1 MAILASML
9 RLLCIA
15 LTLLMVSA
23 CQPSSPVNTAPT
35 VQAFPSLTPGRMIH
49 GHLPTVSALMLDGG
63 IGANPATAVA
73 LANLPT
79 ATPDYAACPALSA
92 SAQLSPLPTSPQE
105 MAAEIVRY
113 LSAGGD
119 PLTLEDTLD
128 QHWGLTSA
136 QNSIRLNTNLKGD
149 GNRDVLIT
157 YGNTLLILGCANGY
171 YHSLYQYIGQGET
184 PHLIY
189 TDDMNADTRPDV
201 FFASPSCA
209 NEESCTYTAQLITW
223 EPSQGRF
230 VNLISGTMTSPNLPE
245 IADIDNDF
253 ILEIVLRQT
262 NNGTADT
269 GPLRTGV
276 TIYDWNGSGYV
287 QSITQLDPPR
297 FRVQIV
303 HQADRN
309 LQRLEA
315 HAAIEL
321 YNRAIS
327 DTSLRNWY
335 QDDAAILGNY
345 ISFRLLTAH
354 AFLESGS
361 LLNTYQNIQSAHPDI
376 NTAPVYTVLSMIFW
390 DTLQTTDN
398 LNSACLAVHQAITE
412 RPEALDLINRYGQN
426 SPTYSAVD
434 LCPL

>member
-9 RLLCIA
+9 RLLCSVLI
-15 LTLLMVSA
+15 LLMVTA

-49 GHLPTVSALMLDGG
+49 GRLPTVSALTLDGG

-79 ATPDYAACPALSA
+79 ATPDYAMCPVLNAT
-92 SAQLSPLPTSPQE
+92 AQLGPLPNSPQE
-105 MAAEIVRY
+105 SATEIIRY

-119 PLTLEDTLD
+119 PLTLESTLKSA
-128 QHWGLTSA
+128 WGLDDSQA
-136 QNSIRLNTNLKGD
+136 SVRLNTDLKGD
-149 GNRDVLIT
+149 GNRDIVLT
-157 YGNTLLILGCANGY
+157 YQNMLLILSCANGY
-171 YHSLYQYIGQGET
+171 YHNLYQHIGTGQT
-184 PHLIY
+184 PEIIHMA
-189 TDDMNADTRPDV
+189 DMNADTRPDL
-201 FFASPSCA
+201 FFASPDCDGENCIYS
-209 NEESCTYTAQLITW
+209 AQLLTW
-223 EPSQGRF
+223 EPAQGRF
-230 VNLISGTMTSPNLPE
+230 INLISGTMTSPNLPE
-245 IADIDNDF
+245 IADMDNDF
-253 ILEIVLRQT
+253 ILEIILRQ
-262 NNGTADT
+262 NSNGTAET
-269 GPLRTGV
+269 GPLRTGI

-315 HAAIEL
+315 RAAVEL
-321 YNRAIS
+321 YNRAVS

-335 QDDAAILGNY
+335 NDDAAVLGDY
-345 ISFRLLTAH
+345 IRFRLLTAH
-354 AFLESGS
+354 AFLESDS
-361 LLNTYQNIQSAHPDI
+361 LLNTYQNIQSSYPDI
-376 NTAPVYTVLSMIFW
+376 NTAPVYTVLAMIFW

-398 LNSACLAVHQAITE
+398 LNSACIAVHQAIAE
-412 RPEALDLINRYGQN
+412 RPEALGLINRYGQN